1 MIQPMADD
9 LHWIQIEDFVDIF
22 TRVYVVNDLSFEK
35 KYSSKRFVSKWLP
48 GDYLVGS
55 GGPPVVI
62 ERHELPHEEEEEA
75 DEEFPQQSLNEPS
88 FQTNS
93 MISSESQ
100 LPTQKSPPILSSK
113 IPKEPKPPRYHKVA
127 FLSETFTDNP
137 MFPFTVAEPARV
149 VISLYQLDQR
159 WNVGRL
165 GDDVTSVP
173 VHRFMPR
180 QNRLESVMQYS
191 VGIAFL
197 VVRLSGMKVRVTD
210 FKLRKIGYTS
220 KKLVFANANNVYLD
234 LFPGRYAVIP
244 YTHCILDR
252 AMDYALHFQYIGNQV
267 EFEIED
273 PILQRLQ
280 DRAASDDGIDDENE
294 PDDNDLLQ
302 VANEETDDVSVL
314 SYDRAVLQEE
324 DMEEVHVDNIGVVKP
339 SDLKQSAIK
348 DGLPN
353 GDENSLT
360 SSQQQKSAGR
370 PDGTQHIKLVPLP
383 RITQVPAWEYRENV
397 DDLAMMHMYGEVGN
411 MMKYLRSLRGEI
423 RKLNGT
429 IRALTMTDRGQN
441 IMVQQQPQHH
451 G

>member
-1 MIQPMADD
+1 MADD

-22 TRVYVVNDLSFEK
+22 SRIFVLNDLSFEK
-35 KYSSKRFVSKWLP
+35 NFTTKRFVSKWLP

-62 ERHELPHEEEEEA
+62 EKHELPPEEDVPVQNHES
-75 DEEFPQQSLNEPS
+75 SLAEPS
-88 FQTNS
+88 LQTNS
-93 MISSESQ
+93 LVSSVESPEHSMEKVKQ
-100 LPTQKSPPILSSK
+100 TVSQSIL
-113 IPKEPKPPRYHKVA
+113 KPPRFQKVA

-149 VISLYQLDQR
+149 VITLYQLDQR

-165 GDDVTSVP
+165 GNDAMAMAMNK
-173 VHRFMPR
+173 FMPR
-180 QNRLESVMQYS
+180 QQRLESVMQYP

-197 VVRLSGMKVRVTD
+197 VVRLSGMKVRLTD
-210 FKLRKIGYTS
+210 FKLRKIAYTS
-220 KKLVFANANNVYLD
+220 KKIVFAPANSIYLD

-244 YTHCILDR
+244 YTHCMLDQ
-252 AMDYALHFQYIGNQV
+252 AMDYALHFQYLGNQL

-280 DRAASDDGIDDENE
+280 DRAASEDGFDDENE

-302 VANEETDDVSVL
+302 VTNEETDDVSIL
-314 SYDRAVLQEE
+314 SYDRALVE
-324 DMEEVHVDNIGVVKP
+324 DDDDENQPVKLESLTLVKP
-339 SDLKQSAIK
+339 SDLKQSGGRGNDDLSLESSTNLL
-348 DGLPN
+348 DGGADGGN
-353 GDENSLT
+353 G
-360 SSQQQKSAGR
+360 
-370 PDGTQHIKLVPLP
+370 QHIRMVPLP
-383 RITQVPAWEYRENV
+383 RLTNVPVWEYHEDV
-397 DDLAMMHMYGEVGN
+397 DEMAMMHMYGEVGN

-441 IMVQQQPQHH
+441 IMVQPQQNGTSLPPL
-451 G
+451 